1 MEIFLMDTDLYLS
14 LRDAAREIPSRP
26 HINTLRRWILRGSR
40 GRKLEAKMIGGRWF
54 TTRDAI
60 KRFLENPRVSSYP
73 TVFAT
78 ESQRL
83 ATQQARQMGL

>member
-1 MEIFLMDTDLYLS
+1 MDANPHLS

-40 GRKLEAKMIGGRWF
+40 GRKLEAQMIGGRWY
-54 TTRDAI
+54 TTRDAL
-60 KRFLENPRVSSYP
+60 REFLATPANNPFSGRRL
-73 TVFAT
+73 T

-83 ATQQARQMGL
+83 AAQKARQMGL